1 MEFMKIGCKIIGI
14 LLALV
19 VGTSTLLP
27 VFSIVHAQVI
37 TNEAQRAKLEAELA
51 ALQKEIAQWEQ
62 TLTQQRQQ
70 SGTLVGDISILT
82 SKINKAKA
90 DVKAKNL
97 TIQKL
102 TQEINKKS
110 QTIENLS
117 EKIEREKDSLG
128 QLIRKTNEK
137 SDIPIAY
144 VILGND
150 TLSSLYTDLD
160 SYATLKKELNESVNL
175 IQGTRQTVE
184 TEKKSLEKKQD
195 EETDTKVALEKQKAA
210 IEQSEREK
218 QKLLSISKDKEKT
231 YQQVLSERQSK
242 AAQIRAALF
251 NLRDSAAIPFGDA
264 LKYAEFASQK
274 TGVRPAFV
282 LAILTQESALGK
294 NVGSCYL
301 GDPLTGAG
309 VGANTGTIIQR
320 VMSPSR
326 DVVPFL
332 EITKSLGRD
341 PYKTRVSCPQQIG
354 WGGAMGPAQFIPST
368 WNIMKASVAVALGKK
383 AADPWNPQD
392 AFMASA
398 MYLKNLGANG
408 QTYTTERTA
417 ACKYYSGRTCYGA
430 TGAPNVGLSYGNQVM
445 AKADTIQ
452 KTMIDPLEGL

>member
-1 MEFMKIGCKIIGI
+1 MKFGRNIRVVLLVLVIGAS
-14 LLALV
+14 AL
-19 VGTSTLLP
+19 TP
-27 VFSIVHAQVI
+27 VFSTVRAQVV
-37 TNEAQRAKLEAELA
+37 TNEAQRAKLEAELKV
-51 ALQKEIAQWEQ
+51 LQEEIAQWEK
-62 TLTQQRQQ
+62 TLGEQRQQ

-102 TQEINKKS
+102 SQEINKKS

-160 SYATLKKELNESVNL
+160 SYTTLKRELNESVNL

-195 EETDTKVALEKQKAA
+195 EETDTRVALEKQKSA

-231 YQQVLSERQSK
+231 YQQVLSERQAK

-341 PYKTRVSCPQQIG
+341 PYKTRVSCPQAIG

-368 WNIMKASVAVALGKK
+368 WNIMKASVATALGKK

-417 ACKYYSGRTCYGA
+417 ACKYYSGRTCYA
-430 TGAPNVGLSYGNQVM
+430 TTGAANVGLSYGNQVM

>member
-1 MEFMKIGCKIIGI
+1 MKMISKIITA
-14 LLALV
+14 ALFICISM
-19 VGTSTLLP
+19 TNITIWP
-27 VFSIVHAQVI
+27 PIAHAQV

-51 ALQKEIAQWEQ
+51 ELQKEIAQWEK
-62 TLTQQRQQ
+62 TLGEQRKQ
-70 SGTLVGDISILT
+70 SGTLVGDINILT

-102 TQEINKKS
+102 SKEIGNKNK
-110 QTIENLS
+110 TIESLS
-117 EKIEREKDSLG
+117 EKINREKDSLG

-144 VILGND
+144 IILGND
-150 TLSSLYTDLD
+150 SLSSLYTDLD
-160 SYATLKKELNESVNL
+160 SYTTLKRELSESVDR

-195 EETDTKVALEKQKAA
+195 EETDTKVALEKQKAT

-218 QKLLSISKDKEKT
+218 QKLLSISKDKEKS
-231 YQQVLSERQSK
+231 YQQVLAERQAK
-242 AAQIRAALF
+242 AAQIRAVLF

-301 GDPLTGAG
+301 ADPLTGAG
-309 VGANTGTIIQR
+309 VGANTGTSIQR

-326 DVVPFL
+326 DVAPFL
-332 EITKSLGRD
+332 EITKALGRD
-341 PYKTRVSCPQQIG
+341 PYKTRVSCPQSIG

-368 WNIMKASVAVALGKK
+368 WNIMKASVAAALGKK

-398 MYLKNLGANG
+398 SYLKNLGAG
-408 QTYTTERTA
+408 AQTYTAEINA
-417 ACKYYSGRTCYGA
+417 ACKYYSGRACNAGPGSTYG
-430 TGAPNVGLSYGNQVM
+430 SQVM
-445 AKADTIQ
+445 AKADNIQ